1 MIIEIDAFKKQIA
14 GYDPKNSEDFHE
26 ASAKLADKVFYT
38 ELKSG
43 KYSEVVFLAGG
54 AASGKTEFASIFLQ
68 QENIL
73 VYDGTMQNVAG
84 FEIKLK
90 KIIKFIPQSKVRVI
104 LITPANLSVAYKV
117 FLGRERVMSDDT
129 FIRTQVNS
137 KLSVLNILEN
147 HPEVNVQVYTNF
159 INESSQISSIF
170 QKIESNDISSILMDI
185 VDDLKTTLPKVV
197 KNGNI
202 KHKETD

>member
-14 GYDPKNSEDFHE
+14 GYDPKRSEDFHE
-26 ASAKLADKVFYT
+26 ESAKLADKVFYS

-68 QENIL
+68 QENVL
-73 VYDGTMQNVAG
+73 VYDGTMQNITG

-90 KIIKFIPQSKVRVI
+90 KIIKYIPISNVKVI
-104 LITPANLSVAYKV
+104 LITPANLPVAYKV

-137 KLSVLNILEN
+137 KLSVLSILSKY
-147 HPEVNVQVYTNF
+147 PKVNVQV
-159 INESSQISSIF
+159 
-170 QKIESNDISSILMDI
+170 
-185 VDDLKTTLPKVV
+185 
-197 KNGNI
+197 
-202 KHKETD
+202 